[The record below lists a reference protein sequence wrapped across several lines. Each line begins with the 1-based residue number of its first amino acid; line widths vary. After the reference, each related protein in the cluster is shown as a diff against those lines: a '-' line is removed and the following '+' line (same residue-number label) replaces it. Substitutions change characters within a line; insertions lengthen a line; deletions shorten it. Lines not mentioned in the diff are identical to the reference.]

1 MTHRIG
7 IVGGSGFVGNSLA
20 EHLSKSFQV
29 KVLDVKGPPKDVRD
43 KVDYVLCDVRAYE
56 QVKKGLRDVDLV
68 IHTAII
74 QIPQI
79 NEQKRLGYEVN
90 IMGTQNVCSAIDE
103 NPQIKGMI
111 LASSWHTIGESGLEG
126 VIDEEFGFRP
136 DKVEDRA
143 RLYALSKM
151 AQESIVRFYDEMSE
165 KVFGIIRMGTVL
177 GDGMPEKTAA
187 NIFIER
193 ALRGETITPYKH
205 SMYRP
210 MFYVDIKDVCQ
221 AYERF
226 AIKILNGEVKKGGN
240 SLAHI
245 VNVYYPSPITIL
257 ELAQIVQKTVI
268 KLTSNAIQ
276 PKIEIVDTGQKP
288 LFREEDKNRIKVN
301 IKKAIDFLGLS
312 RLKSP
317 EESIEEIV
325 MKRLTKHGFKC

>member
-7 IVGGSGFVGNSLA
+7 IVGGSGFVGSSLA

-29 KVLDVKGPPKDVRD
+29 KVLDVKEPPRDVRG
-43 KVDYVLCDVRAYE
+43 KIDYVPCDIRAYE
-56 QVKKGLRDVDLV
+56 QVRESLRDVDLV

-79 NEQKRLGYEVN
+79 NDQKRLGYEVN
-90 IMGTQNVCSAIDE
+90 IMGTQNVCRAIDE
-103 NPQIKGMI
+103 NPRIKGMI
-111 LASSWHTIGESGLEG
+111 LASSWHIIGESGLEG

-151 AQESIVRFYDEMSE
+151 AQESIVRFFDEMSE

-177 GDGMPEKTAA
+177 GDRMPEKTAA

-210 MFYVDIKDVCQ
+210 MLYVDIRDVCR
-221 AYERF
+221 AFESF
-226 AIKILNGEVKKGGN
+226 ATKIFNEEIEKGNN
-240 SLAHI
+240 SLLHI

-257 ELAQIVQKTVI
+257 DLAQIVQRTVI

-276 PKIEIVDTGQKP
+276 PRIEIIDTGQKP
-288 LFREEDKNRIKVN
+288 LFKEEDKSRIKVN
-301 IKKAIDFLGLS
+301 IKKAINFLGLNN
-312 RLKSP
+312 LKSP

-325 MKRLTKHGFKC
+325 RNRLAKRS

>member
-1 MTHRIG
+1 MTYKIG
-7 IVGGSGFVGNSLA
+7 IVGGSGYVGYSLA
-20 EHLSKSFQV
+20 KHLSDNFVV
-29 KVLDVKGPPKDVRD
+29 KVLDVRQPPEIMEKIH
-43 KVDYVLCDVRAYE
+43 YAFCDVRSLE
-56 QVKKGLRDVDLV
+56 EVRKSLEDVDFV

-74 QIPQI
+74 QIPLI

-90 IMGTQNVCSAIDE
+90 ILGTQNVCKVVDE
-103 NPQIKGMI
+103 NPRIKGMI

-136 DKVEDRA
+136 DRVEERA
-143 RLYALSKM
+143 RLYALSKI

-165 KVFGIIRMGTVL
+165 KIFGIIRMGTVL
-177 GDGMPEKTAA
+177 GDRMPEKTAA

-210 MFYVDIKDVCQ
+210 MLYVDIEDVCQ

-226 AIKILNGEVKKGGN
+226 TTKILNGEVKKGGN

-257 ELAQIVQKTVI
+257 ELAQMVQKTVI
-268 KLTSNAIQ
+268 KLTNGAIQ
-276 PKIEIVDTGQKP
+276 PKVEIVDTGQKP
-288 LFREEDKNRIKVN
+288 LFREDDKNRVKVN

-325 MKRLTKHGFKC
+325 KKRLANIAVSS